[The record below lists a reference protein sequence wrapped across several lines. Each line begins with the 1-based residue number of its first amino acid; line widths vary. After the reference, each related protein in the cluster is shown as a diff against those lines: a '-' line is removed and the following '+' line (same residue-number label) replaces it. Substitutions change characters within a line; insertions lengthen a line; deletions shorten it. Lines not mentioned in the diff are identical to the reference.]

1 MTTTYK
7 RFVPALLTL
16 LLLAA
21 THGVR
26 AEYQKLEAIV
36 AVVDDDV
43 VLASELVAR
52 LETVKR
58 SIQEENI
65 QPPPADV
72 LVSQLMERLIIEN
85 IQLQEAKRR
94 GVTIDDESLT
104 AAVARF
110 ASNNNMTIEEFQQ
123 ALAEDGASYRQFR
136 EDIRTEMTI
145 SRLQRSMI
153 NRRITISEQD
163 VQALLNSPFYQQMF
177 SDEYRVGHIM
187 ITLEDN
193 AADPLTNNMHPRFWV
208 VVLLQNL
215 QNHLLFRLGWSHN
228 RPDPNRGARRNL
240 LRFCFGADRCTH
252 GDLGGGALRCGY
264 APSLRH
270 GQPDPS

>member
-1 MTTTYK
+1 
-7 RFVPALLTL
+7 
-16 LLLAA
+16 
-21 THGVR
+21 
-26 AEYQKLEAIV
+26 
-36 AVVDDDV
+36 
-43 VLASELVAR
+43 
-52 LETVKR
+52 
-58 SIQEENI
+58 
-65 QPPPADV
+65 
-72 LVSQLMERLIIEN
+72 IEN

-193 AADPLTNNMHPRFWV
+193 AADE
-208 VVLLQNL
+208 
-215 QNHLLFRLGWSHN
+215 
-228 RPDPNRGARRNL
+228 
-240 LRFCFGADRCTH
+240 
-252 GDLGGGALRCGY
+252 
-264 APSLRH
+264 
-270 GQPDPS
+270 